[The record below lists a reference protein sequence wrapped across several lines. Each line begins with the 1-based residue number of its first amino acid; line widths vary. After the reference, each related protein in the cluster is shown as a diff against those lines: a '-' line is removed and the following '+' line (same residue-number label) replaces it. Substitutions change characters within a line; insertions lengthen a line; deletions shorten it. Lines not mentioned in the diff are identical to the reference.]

1 MYEAGGGSV
10 INTSS
15 VAGLRG
21 SAGVPLGGGERIVV
35 VKSDVSVEDDVQRYV
50 QAAIDAFGR
59 IDVFFNNAGIEGKVA
74 PLEQQETAM
83 FVFQAE
89 VGATHV
95 DRDHFVV
102 RVQPFAIYTVG
113 GTQEEFVY
121 VFAHIMEGRSVAQ
134 RADLA
139 RRVVGELASMFPR
152 VPNIAMNV
160 AEFEKATYC
169 NRQML

>member
-1 MYEAGGGSV
+1 M
-10 INTSS
+10 
-15 VAGLRG
+15 
-21 SAGVPLGGGERIVV
+21 P
-35 VKSDVSVEDDVQRYV
+35 
-50 QAAIDAFGR
+50 
-59 IDVFFNNAGIEGKVA
+59 
-74 PLEQQETAM
+74 
-83 FVFQAE
+83 
-89 VGATHV
+89 
-95 DRDHFVV
+95 HFVVDCSLSLLELHDQKRINKCVHDTARSTGLFDVGDIKV

-113 GTQEEFVY
+113 GTQEEFVH